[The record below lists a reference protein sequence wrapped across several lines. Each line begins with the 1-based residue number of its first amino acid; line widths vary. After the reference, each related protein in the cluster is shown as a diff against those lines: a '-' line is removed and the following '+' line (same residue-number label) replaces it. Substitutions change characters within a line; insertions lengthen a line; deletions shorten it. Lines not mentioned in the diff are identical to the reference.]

1 MSSDV
6 STPSRLL
13 GLARLMRLA
22 FAGQDLAP
30 LGERLLARAR
40 HHPEEAETLL
50 DLSILLLL
58 RGQREEGLA
67 MQDLA
72 IRTRPLYRLP
82 AVADPPGL
90 RLLVIL
96 GPGDLMANTPLEFL
110 LEDSDVELNLLYL
123 LPGQPLPEAVP
134 EHDALFVA
142 LAESERSLPL
152 LADLAAWL
160 ADWPRPVLNRPER
173 IAHLSRDGVCALLQ
187 GAPGVVVPESV
198 RVDRAGLLGLA
209 AGTLPLESL
218 LVGAACPLLIRPV
231 DSHAGHDLAKLD
243 SLDELGAYLAAAPGD
258 AFYLAPFVDYRGRDG
273 LFRKCRLVLVAGQP
287 YVCHFAISAHWM
299 IHYLNAGMAED
310 AAKRAEEARFMA
322 EFDAGFAR
330 RHAAAFAAIH
340 ARTGLDY
347 VGIDCAEAPGGEL
360 LVFEVDSCMIVH
372 AMDPVDLFPY
382 KQPQMRKVFGAF
394 RSMLEAARHAS
405 RAPIRDGA

>member
-1 MSSDV
+1 MHADV
-6 STPSRLL
+6 SAPGHLL
-13 GLARLMRLA
+13 GLARLMRRV

-40 HHPEEAETLL
+40 SHPEDAAALL

-58 RGQREEGLA
+58 RGQRDEGLA

-72 IRTRPLYRLP
+72 IRTCPLYRLP
-82 AVADPPGL
+82 AAADPPGW
-90 RLLVIL
+90 RLLVVL

-110 LEDSDVELNLLYL
+110 LEESDVELNLLYL
-123 LPGQPLPEAVP
+123 LPGQPLPEPLP

-142 LAESERSLPL
+142 VAESERSLPL
-152 LADLAAWL
+152 LADLARWL

-173 IAHLSRDGVCALLQ
+173 IARLSRDGVCDVLRD
-187 GAPGVVVPESV
+187 APGLRVPESV
-198 RVDRAGLLGLA
+198 RVDR
-209 AGTLPLESL
+209 TQLEARVAVQDGPL
-218 LVGAACPLLIRPV
+218 LVRPV

-243 SLDELGAYLAAAPGD
+243 SLGELGAYLATAPGD
-258 AFYLAPFVDYRGRDG
+258 AFYLAPFVDYRGSDG
-273 LFRKCRLVLVAGQP
+273 LFRKCRVVLIAGQP
-287 YVCHFAISAHWM
+287 YVCHYAISQHWM

-382 KQPQMRKVFGAF
+382 KQPQMRKLFGAF
-394 RSMLEAARHAS
+394 RALLGSVASAA
-405 RAPIRDGA
+405 

>member
-1 MSSDV
+1 MRFNLPTSN
-6 STPSRLL
+6 RLL

-30 LGERLLARAR
+30 LGERLLARA
-40 HHPEEAETLL
+40 HSHPEAAETLL

-90 RLLVIL
+90 RLLVVL

-110 LEDSDVELNLLYL
+110 LEGSDVELNLLYL
-123 LPGQPLPEAVP
+123 LPGQPLPERLP
-134 EHDALFVA
+134 EHDLLFVA

-152 LADLAAWL
+152 LADLAGWL

-173 IAHLSRDGVCALLQ
+173 IAHLSRDGVCALLRD
-187 GAPGVVVPESV
+187 APGLIVPASV
-198 RVDRAGLLGLA
+198 RVGRADVLGLA
-209 AGTLPLESL
+209 AGTLPLERL
-218 LVGAACPLLIRPV
+218 LPGTVFPLLIRPV

-243 SLDELGAYLAAAPGD
+243 SLDELGAYLATAPGED
-258 AFYLAPFVDYRGRDG
+258 FYLAPFVDYRGRDG
-273 LFRKCRLVLVAGQP
+273 LFRKCRIVLIAGCP
-287 YVCHFAISAHWM
+287 YVCHFAISRHWM

-310 AAKRAEEARFMA
+310 AAKRAEEECFMA
-322 EFDAGFAR
+322 EFDEGFAR
-330 RHAAAFAAIH
+330 RHADAFAAIY
-340 ARTGLDY
+340 ALTRLDY

-372 AMDPVDLFPY
+372 ALDPVDLFPY

-394 RSMLEAARHAS
+394 RAMLDSAQNSALPA
-405 RAPIRDGA
+405 